1 MTTST
6 LPPPAP
12 LPSNSLWYEVVLDER
27 AMNKSVTVQATN
39 WHGALKTALRMAGDT
54 AKLGARACCDVLED
68 GTLRVSEPGTG
79 RVFRLRTKA
88 DPSPRPVVVGTLEQ
102 PEVSPENDPG
112 QVVLQP
118 DMSERG
124 IDSML
129 DEDEDVTAPNGTIE
143 PRPDRQ
149 GRMRRDDDESG
160 ENSDTR
166 IGPPRI
172 PYTPMAKMP
181 SLDVQHIW
189 FEVARTRSEWRTLAV
204 VCASPNLDSM
214 HVSHALSQ
222 MAALDPS
229 DRVLL
234 VNATPKKSTE
244 GVTGKVEDIDSDL
257 GGMKHFVD
265 GNYDLI
271 DVTELGRNDAEV
283 GLIYTPQLLEY
294 LTAKDRKQR
303 YTTVVLALGCLLT
316 QATSIPVARTA
327 DKVILVVGLEKTS
340 FQDAKRSLE
349 IIGRERIAGA
359 VSVRP
364 R

>member
-1 MTTST
+1 MTTSI
-6 LPPPAP
+6 LPPPKDA
-12 LPSNSLWYEVVLDER
+12 LWYEVTLDER
-27 AMNKSVTVQATN
+27 AAHKQVTVQATN
-39 WHGALKTALRMAGDT
+39 WHTALKTALRLAGDK
-54 AKLGARACCDVLED
+54 AKLGPQACCDVLDD
-68 GTLRVSEPGTG
+68 GTLRVSEPGSG
-79 RVFRLRTKA
+79 RVFRLKSRA
-88 DPSPRPVVVGTLEQ
+88 EPVIVGTIEQ
-102 PEVSPENDPG
+102 PEGSPENDQAPL
-112 QVVLQP
+112 VLQP
-118 DMSERG
+118 DMSEPA
-124 IDSML
+124 INATPED
-129 DEDEDVTAPNGTIE
+129 DEVTAPNGQSIE

-149 GRMRRDDDESG
+149 GRMRREDDDTQ
-160 ENSDTR
+160 SDGGNPDRR

-172 PYTPMAKMP
+172 PFTPLAKMP

-244 GVTGKVEDIDSDL
+244 GVVGKVEDIDSDL

-283 GLIYTPQLLEY
+283 GLIYTPQLLDY

-340 FQDAKRSLE
+340 FHDAKRSVE
-349 IIGRERIAGA
+349 IIGKERIAGA